1 MLKIG
6 FSFVLQDSDIYY
18 LIFLD
23 RCYVNITTF
32 EKKENKFYEV
42 ENENIRKLINYTN
55 PQITPYS
62 QI

>member
-1 MLKIG
+1 ME

-23 RCYVNITTF
+23 RYYVNITTF
-32 EKKENKFYEV
+32 EKKEENKFYEV
-42 ENENIRKLINYTN
+42 ENENIKKLINYTN

-62 QI
+62 